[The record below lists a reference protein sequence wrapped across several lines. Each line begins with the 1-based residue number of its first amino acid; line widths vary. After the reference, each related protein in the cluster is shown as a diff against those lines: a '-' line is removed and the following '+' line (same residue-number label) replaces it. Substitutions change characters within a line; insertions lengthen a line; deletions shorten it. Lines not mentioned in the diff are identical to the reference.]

1 MENKSDVEPSFL
13 QAWVASWKQLEG
25 CQNTHSTHTTLDET
39 RDRLFLDNAIAP
51 PSECEVASFHQPRCL
66 RGTLARILTPDGRT
80 QSSAYA
86 QEMGKL
92 HSRKEMMKDYAG
104 EGNMLQFRIVS

>member
-1 MENKSDVEPSFL
+1 MGSFL
-13 QAWVASWKQLEG
+13 KAACKYELA
-25 CQNTHSTHTTLDET
+25 TTRTARTQHWMKLDI
-39 RDRLFLDNAIAP
+39 DILFLDNVIAP

-92 HSRKEMMKDYAG
+92 HSPKEMMKDYAG